1 MTKSKSFDLK
11 TVKGHKQAE
20 RFKAMLENK
29 GYSVEMRAIG
39 RNTILITGRP
49 VRKAATNPRRR
60 KRITARRSPLLP
72 AKVRVNPRT
81 GKVQVFVSPK
91 VAAQVKGRN
100 PLTGSSSRIPVALK
114 YLIVDSNGK
123 SYKATNLSEVNR
135 MKRVLKNQG
144 VTFKVV
150 KLPKGSTTWNT

>member
-1 MTKSKSFDLK
+1 MAKKK
-11 TVKGHKQAE
+11 
-20 RFKAMLENK
+20 
-29 GYSVEMRAIG
+29 RA
-39 RNTILITGRP
+39 
-49 VRKAATNPRRR
+49 R
-60 KRITARRSPLLP
+60 KRVSRSTLLP

-81 GKVQVFVSPK
+81 GKVQVFVSPE

-114 YLIVDSNGK
+114 YLIVGSNGK
-123 SYKATNLSEVNR
+123 SYKATNLEEVNR

-144 VTFKVV
+144 VTVKVV